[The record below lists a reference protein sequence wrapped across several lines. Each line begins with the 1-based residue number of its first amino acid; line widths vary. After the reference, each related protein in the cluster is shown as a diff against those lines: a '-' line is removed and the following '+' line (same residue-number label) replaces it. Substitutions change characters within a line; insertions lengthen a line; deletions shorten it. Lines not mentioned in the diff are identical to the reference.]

1 MEWLVLSFIHVRLS
15 HHESEQEEL
24 DRVRAVRVV
33 FERDGLIKIT
43 FTYVENS
50 NINRYSDGEIGKNL
64 SATQIRLPLQ
74 PLWRNTNE
82 SSSNNK
88 SSSVKWM
95 LLDDLLKLCE
105 RSKEKEQK
113 RIPKNVNLIKVARL
127 FKFHCDNGIQLRT
140 SFDTEARFRIRIL
153 NAAGASEWSELSEN
167 VFLTDGVLK
176 EQKPPRATSYCVR
189 NADITVQWPLR
200 YSTIERRKQDVTALP
215 AHTHQVEML
224 VTNGKRISEAL
235 EFLRPGM
242 RIEIEWDE
250 YGM

>member
-1 MEWLVLSFIHVRLS
+1 MLERG
-15 HHESEQEEL
+15 L
-24 DRVRAVRVV
+24 DCGV
-33 FERDGLIKIT
+33 
-43 FTYVENS
+43 NS
-50 NINRYSDGEIGKNL
+50 NTNFSFSRFYYV
-64 SATQIRLPLQ
+64 TQITRISLVSLTHTARKSLENQ
-74 PLWRNTNE
+74 RSNAHDYDEYLTRASRSNT
-82 SSSNNK
+82 
-88 SSSVKWM
+88 
-95 LLDDLLKLCE
+95 
-105 RSKEKEQK
+105 
-113 RIPKNVNLIKVARL
+113 
-127 FKFHCDNGIQLRT
+127 GT